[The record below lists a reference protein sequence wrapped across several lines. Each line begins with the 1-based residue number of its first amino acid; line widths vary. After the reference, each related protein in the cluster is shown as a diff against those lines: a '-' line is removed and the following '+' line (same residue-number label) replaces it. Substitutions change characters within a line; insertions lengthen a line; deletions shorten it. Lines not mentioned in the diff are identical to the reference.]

1 MNKLLVKSGVD
12 LGVIFTLVSELQ
24 LTDVLQQIL
33 IAVGVVVVNT
43 LLLPLLTLFV
53 EWLKKKVQ
61 HISDKEFEGKL
72 VDIIDKLDDEIKEVI
87 LKEIDKHK

>member
-1 MNKLLVKSGVD
+1 MNKLLIKSGVD

-24 LTDVLQQIL
+24 LTDILQQIL
-33 IAVGVVVVNT
+33 VAVGVVVVNS